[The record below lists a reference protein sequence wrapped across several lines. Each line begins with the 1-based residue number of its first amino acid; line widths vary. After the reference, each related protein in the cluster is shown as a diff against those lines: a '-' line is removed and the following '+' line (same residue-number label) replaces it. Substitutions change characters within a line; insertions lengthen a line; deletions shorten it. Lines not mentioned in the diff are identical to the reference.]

1 MSFVNIS
8 MRVWLERNSSSHTAV
23 HFHRF
28 SLKLE
33 PYLYII
39 LLSQQCSLRLVDR
52 NIIALYFPKT
62 EKLSTFSISQTC
74 SFALNC
80 INTQCIQTTEPINTI
95 FKTKWATRRADWT
108 NPLNLSRCRGMI
120 NCWETLMASLSWR
133 PTKQPLQ
140 EQRGHT
146 ATAWCSSVFYC
157 LCLRKHVFN
166 SLFKFRLLKSL
177 HWISA

>member
-8 MRVWLERNSSSHTAV
+8 MRVWLERNSSSHAAV

-28 SLKLE
+28 SLKLG
-33 PYLYII
+33 PYLYIS
-39 LLSQQCSLRLVDR
+39 LLSQQCSFRLVDR

-62 EKLSTFSISQTC
+62 EKKKDSLDKHVTHQIFWISSAELSTFSISQTC
-74 SFALNC
+74 SFTLNC
-80 INTQCIQTTEPINTI
+80 INTQSNQTTEPINTM

-120 NCWETLMASLSWR
+120 NCWETLMASSSWR

-146 ATAWCSSVFYC
+146 QPLPGASQSSTACV
-157 LCLRKHVFN
+157 
-166 SLFKFRLLKSL
+166 
-177 HWISA
+177 